1 MTWDVI
7 IVGAGV
13 LGAALS
19 LEARKL
25 GLSVLSI
32 GPDQPSP
39 SFVAGAHFRL
49 NTWSKPADQHG
60 PFHRGIVARDGR
72 RFAVASALSEA
83 AYEALQSSDVPRVYA
98 VVMDVKSTREGVQVR
113 AGRKTY
119 VGRTVLLCLGWGRLK
134 VELPSERAVRLV
146 RSRALDFHE
155 ALNTKL
161 PRGTLALVGAG
172 PSALSFLEAHR
183 ARSADRLL
191 WFRDGT
197 PPDPKTK
204 IGRMYVARY
213 GALLRQLERDPRITI
228 VPERVSDVRWVKRR
242 WCIEGRAAD
251 TLVWC
256 GGFEA
261 PLELLSKRGRVEP
274 MVLDGAKVAL
284 RRRGEPVFQ
293 LGPALDQLGLAD
305 WDVGPFAEW
314 FEKGRRLLREAARNR
329 R

>member
-1 MTWDVI
+1 VTWDVI

-98 VVMDVKSTREGVQVR
+98 VVTDVKSTREGVQVR

-134 VELPSERAVRLV
+134 VELPSERA
-146 RSRALDFHE
+146 
-155 ALNTKL
+155 
-161 PRGTLALVGAG
+161 G
-172 PSALSFLEAHR
+172 PSALSFLEAQLS
-183 ARSADRLL
+183 RSSEQLL
-191 WFRDGT
+191 WFRSGT

-204 IGRMYVARY
+204 IGRMYGARY
-213 GALLRQLERDPRITI
+213 GALLRKLERDPRITI

-274 MVLDGAKVAL
+274 MVLEGAKVAL

-293 LGPALDQLGLAD
+293 LGPALDQVGLAD

-314 FEKGRRLLREAARNR
+314 FEKGRRLLRALDL
-329 R
+329 